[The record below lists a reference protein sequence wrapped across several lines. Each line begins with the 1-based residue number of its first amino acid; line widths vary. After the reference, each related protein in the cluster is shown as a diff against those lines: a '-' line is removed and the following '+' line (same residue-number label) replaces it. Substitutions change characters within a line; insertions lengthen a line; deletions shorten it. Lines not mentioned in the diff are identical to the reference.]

1 MKLSFDL
8 LPPLRRGF
16 SISKYLGLFL
26 WVGAVVLFPFTSL
39 PLLIDLSSAT
49 TVAPPSLVFFFVLA
63 LFWFIPYILRR
74 GQLPV
79 EVIPL
84 LGLAAVLLAASA
96 ASSFI
101 NIPPWRDAS
110 FLSETAEALL
120 TFCIGAVVFFVTATW
135 LSSKRGYFRLTVQL
149 INWSGLFIIAWS
161 LLQGIYAF
169 GYDSVYPSWLLD
181 MQKTVVGRSMPL
193 FVSRVSG
200 FTYEPSWLAHQLNLV
215 YLPIW
220 IAATLTGYSAH
231 ARRLWL
237 ISFENILLLGGLVV
251 LFMSFSRVGWV
262 SLMLVAIYLSFQF
275 TRRLISAVK
284 SRLTLHDVPRSLR
297 RNAIHV
303 LISAGMWL
311 MIMLVYASV
320 AVGLVYLGAKVE
332 PRLQRIVQEN
342 LLASESVF
350 HAANKLQFAE
360 RVVYWGT
367 GWEIFGKY
375 PILGVGP
382 GNAGFFFF
390 EKMPAFGWALTE
402 VTDTFYRYSSIP
414 NTKSMWIRLLAET
427 GLVGFGVFLSWYYL
441 LWQAGHLARS
451 SPDHLLR
458 MSGLA
463 GHLVLISFIIEGFSI
478 DSFALPYYWFS
489 VGLLSAGAYLARK
502 DTGQVVQS
510 ERDTYG

>member
-1 MKLSFDL
+1 MKSSPDL
-8 LPPLRRGF
+8 NHPLNKGY
-16 SISKYLGLFL
+16 SIPKYLGLFL
-26 WVGAVVLFPFTSL
+26 WIGAVFLLPFTSL
-39 PLLIDLSSAT
+39 PLLIELSSAT
-49 TVAPPSLVFFFVLA
+49 TVAPPSMIFFFLLA
-63 LFWFIPYILRR
+63 LFWLTPNILRR

-84 LGLAAVLLAASA
+84 LGLAAVLVIASA

-101 NIPPWRDAS
+101 HIPPWRDAS
-110 FLSETAEALL
+110 ILAETAEALL
-120 TFCIGAVVFFVTATW
+120 TFGIGAIVFLVTSTW
-135 LSSKRGYFRLTVQL
+135 MASERSYFRLTVQL
-149 INWSGLFIIAWS
+149 INWSGLLIITWS
-161 LLQGIYAF
+161 LLQGVYAF
-169 GYDSVYPSWLLD
+169 VYDSAYPHWLLEL
-181 MQKTVVGRSMPL
+181 QKTLVGRSMPL

-220 IAATLTGYSAH
+220 IASTLTGYSVH
-231 ARRLWL
+231 ARRLCM
-237 ISFENILLLGGLVV
+237 ISFENILLVGGLLV

-262 SLMLVAIYLSFQF
+262 SMMLVAVYLSFQF
-275 TRRLISAVK
+275 TRRLISTVNK
-284 SRLTLHDVPRSLR
+284 RLTLQDVPGSLR
-297 RNAIHV
+297 RSALHA

-311 MIMLVYASV
+311 VIMLVYASV
-320 AVGLVYLGAKVE
+320 AVGMVYLGAKVE

-367 GWEIFGKY
+367 GWEIFGEY

-382 GNAGFFFF
+382 GNAGFFFY

-402 VTDTFYRYSSIP
+402 VTDTFYRFTSIP

-427 GLVGFGVFLSWYYL
+427 GLVGFGVFLSWYYF
-441 LWQAGHLARS
+441 LWQAGRLARS
-451 SPDHLLR
+451 SPDHLLK

-502 DTGQVVQS
+502 EIGQLVQS
-510 ERDTYG
+510 EREVYG